1 MNAAIDEQVFLR
13 LADTQ
18 LERIEAALERAIEAD
33 ELDIDVELKAGG
45 VMELECFNGSKII
58 INRHSAA
65 REIWIAARS
74 GGYHF
79 AFNGGAWLAAKDG
92 SQLTD
97 VLVRCI
103 AEQTGQMV
111 ALTDPD

>member
-1 MNAAIDEQVFLR
+1 MIATIDEQAFLR
-13 LADTQ
+13 LADAQ
-18 LERIEAALERAIEAD
+18 LAQIEAALERAIEVD

-45 VMELECFNGSKII
+45 VMELECTNGSKII

-79 AFNGGAWLAAKDG
+79 AYSGNAWVASKDRSELMEVLA
-92 SQLTD
+92 
-97 VLVRCI
+97 RCI
-103 AEQTGQMV
+103 AEQTGKLV
-111 ALTDPD
+111 ALANPD

>member
-1 MNAAIDEQVFLR
+1 MDEHVFLR
-13 LADTQ
+13 LADAQ
-18 LERIEAALERAIEAD
+18 LERIEAALERVIEAD

-45 VMELECFNGSKII
+45 VMELECSNGSKII

-79 AFNGGAWLAAKDG
+79 AYNGRAWLASKDG
-92 SQLTD
+92 SELTD
-97 VLVRCI
+97 VLARCI
-103 AEQTGQMV
+103 AEQTGQVV
-111 ALTDPD
+111 ALVDTD